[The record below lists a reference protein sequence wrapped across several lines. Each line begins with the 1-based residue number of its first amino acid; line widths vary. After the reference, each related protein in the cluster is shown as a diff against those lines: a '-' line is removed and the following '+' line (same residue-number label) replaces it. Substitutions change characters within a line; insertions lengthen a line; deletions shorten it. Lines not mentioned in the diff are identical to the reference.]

1 MDRYSSLM
9 WLELVFGT
17 GGKRLWQVISREDD
31 PWDVCQRVKSG
42 EAEGLSDSE
51 KDRAAQISFEEAE
64 RLISRVHELGQHT
77 VCIGDENYPKRWYE
91 LNDAPSLA
99 FYCGD
104 IGIANDGTVIHTV
117 GTREPSRYTLSLINV
132 LCADLALRGFT
143 VSCGLAEGSDT
154 CTAETVLGRGGRVL
168 SVYPT
173 SLDREYPKDAGE
185 LKEKVAERGLL
196 ISEYH
201 PGYKGQM
208 NFRRRNKLAVALA
221 SAVVITEASEDSKG
235 LDNAVRAMDTGRPV
249 LVVPPHL
256 LYSKRYFGQRDLLR
270 KGCLPIFD
278 GEDAV
283 RVLAERQ
290 EISAESYGLKADVS
304 GERTVRK
311 QEKAPKTLREL
322 NETENRIYELLK
334 EKSPMSLDE
343 MTARS
348 GLSMM
353 EVLTCVTG
361 LELDGILISLP
372 GKRYELDS

>member
-9 WLELVFGT
+9 WLELVFGV

-51 KDRAAQISFEEAE
+51 KDRAAQISFDEAE
-64 RLISRVHELGQHT
+64 RLISRVHELGQHI

-104 IGIANDGTVIHTV
+104 IGVANDSTVIHTV
-117 GTREPSRYTLSLINV
+117 GTREPSKYTLSLINV

-154 CTAETVLGRGGRVL
+154 CTAETVLGREGRL
-168 SVYPT
+168 LAVYPT
-173 SLDREYPKDAGE
+173 SLDREYPKNAGE
-185 LKEKVAERGLL
+185 LKEKLAERGLL
-196 ISEYH
+196 ISEY
-201 PGYKGQM
+201 PPEYKGQM

-235 LDNAVRAMDTGRPV
+235 LDNAVRAMNTGRPV

-270 KGCLPIFD
+270 KGCMPIFD

-290 EISAESYGLKADVS
+290 EISAERYGLKAGVSDVH
-304 GERTVRK
+304 TVQK
-311 QEKAPKTLREL
+311 QESAKKPLREL
-322 NETENRIYELLK
+322 NSTESRIYELLK

-348 GLSMM
+348 GLPMM

-361 LELDGILISLP
+361 LELEGIVVSLP
-372 GKRYELDS
+372 GKRYELDL